1 MPVTIGAEYE
11 FFQSSSVGKF
21 LFQTG
26 SGVSLLSKNDNRNI
40 AGQHSGATLKKVA
53 ANTFHLVGDLT

>member
-26 SGVSLLSKNDNRNI
+26 SGVSLLSKNDNKNI
-40 AGQHSGATLKKVA
+40 AGQHSGATLKKVC
-53 ANTFHLVGDLT
+53 LTLFIL

>member
-1 MPVTIGAEYE
+1 MPVAIGAEYE

-26 SGVSLLSKNDNRNI
+26 SGVTLLSKNTNRNI
-40 AGQHSGATLKKVA
+40 AGQYSGATLKKVD
-53 ANTFHLVGDLT
+53 TDTYHLVGDLT

>member
-1 MPVTIGAEYE
+1 MPLTTGAEFE
-11 FFQSSSVGKF
+11 FFQSSSVGNF

-26 SGVSLLSKNDNRNI
+26 SGVSLLSKNDNKNI